1 MSGTTVKPLQY
12 FVIKPR
18 QGLLNIDL
26 ASIWV
31 YRELMWTLAMRDVKL
46 RYKQAALGIAWAVI
60 QPAFAVLIFTLIFGK
75 FAKIP
80 TGGTPYAV
88 FAFAAILP
96 WTYFSEALRRSAT
109 SLVTDGELVRKVY
122 FPRLVMPLSGVL
134 SPAIDFFFAFL
145 VFLALLFWY
154 DLGLTWKVVTLPLFL
169 GYALLAA
176 LSIGLWLAPL
186 NVRFRDVT
194 HTMPFLIQVWM
205 YASPIVYPIEIVPQQ
220 FRSLYSMNPMV
231 GVIEGFRWALLD
243 KPSPDWHVIGVG
255 TAVMLLLLFGGLAFF
270 RRAERTLADVI

>member
-1 MSGTTVKPLQY
+1 MNTAQD
-12 FVIKPR
+12 IEIRPR
-18 QGLLNIDL
+18 HGLLNLDY
-26 ASIWV
+26 SGVWR
-31 YRELMWTLAMRDVKL
+31 YRELMWTLAMRDVRL

-60 QPAFAVLIFTLIFGK
+60 QPAFAVLIFTLIFGR

-80 TGGTPYAV
+80 TGGTPYPL

-122 FPRLVMPLSGVL
+122 FPRLVMPLSGVI
-134 SPAIDFFFAFL
+134 SPAVDFLFAFL
-145 VFLALLFWY
+145 VFLCMLVWY
-154 DLGLTWKVVTLPLFL
+154 HMGLSWKVVTLPLFL

-186 NVRFRDVT
+186 NVRFPDVT

-205 YASPIVYPIEIVPQQ
+205 YASPIVYSLDIVPEQWRTL
-220 FRSLYSMNPMV
+220 FSLNPMV

-255 TAVMLLLLFGGLAFF
+255 SAVMVAMLLGGLAYF
-270 RRAERTLADVI
+270 RRAESTLADVI

>member
-1 MSGTTVKPLQY
+1 MNTAQD
-12 FVIKPR
+12 IEIRPR
-18 QGLLNIDL
+18 HGLLNLDY
-26 ASIWV
+26 SGVWR
-31 YRELMWTLAMRDVKL
+31 YRELMWTLAMRDVRL

-60 QPAFAVLIFTLIFGK
+60 QPAFAVLIFTLIFGR

-80 TGGTPYAV
+80 TGGTPYPL

-122 FPRLVMPLSGVL
+122 FPRLVMPLSGVI
-134 SPAIDFFFAFL
+134 SPAVDFLFAFL
-145 VFLALLFWY
+145 VFLCMLVWY
-154 DLGLTWKVVTLPLFL
+154 HMGLSWKVVTLPLFL

-205 YASPIVYPIEIVPQQ
+205 YASPIVYSLDIVPEQWRTL
-220 FRSLYSMNPMV
+220 FSLNPMV

-255 TAVMLLLLFGGLAFF
+255 SAVMVAMLLGGLAYF
-270 RRAERTLADVI
+270 RRAESTLADVI

>member
-1 MSGTTVKPLQY
+1 VNTAQD
-12 FVIKPR
+12 IEIRPR
-18 QGLLNIDL
+18 HGLLNLDY
-26 ASIWV
+26 SGVWR
-31 YRELMWTLAMRDVKL
+31 YRELMWTLAMRDVRL

-60 QPAFAVLIFTLIFGK
+60 QPAFAVLIFTLIFGR

-80 TGGTPYAV
+80 TGGTPYPL

-122 FPRLVMPLSGVL
+122 FPRLVMPLSGVI
-134 SPAIDFFFAFL
+134 SPAVDFLFAFL
-145 VFLALLFWY
+145 VFLCMLVWY
-154 DLGLTWKVVTLPLFL
+154 HMGLSWKVVTLPLFL

-205 YASPIVYPIEIVPQQ
+205 YASPIVYSLDIVPEQWRTL
-220 FRSLYSMNPMV
+220 FSLNPMV

-255 TAVMLLLLFGGLAFF
+255 SAVMVAMLLGGLAYF
-270 RRAERTLADVI
+270 RRAESTLADVI